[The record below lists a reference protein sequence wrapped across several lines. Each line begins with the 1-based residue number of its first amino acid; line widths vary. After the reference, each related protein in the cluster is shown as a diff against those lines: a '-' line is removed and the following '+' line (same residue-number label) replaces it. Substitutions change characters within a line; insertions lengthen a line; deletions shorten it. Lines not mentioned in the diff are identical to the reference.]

1 MRNFFFF
8 FLFTLDASKL
18 KTFWSGVYSSR
29 QPLPCIEILWPRYCR
44 IPLSKMKLNS
54 DSATSLQ
61 GSCLHVMGTCQSLYA
76 IKILLS
82 FSMCE
87 KSQSHNRNMQKNNN
101 QIKWC
106 RPLDYVWITVQFAAV
121 YCCNF
126 AEGPLNLNFSTQ
138 ETLIRYQVPW
148 IRC

>member
-1 MRNFFFF
+1 MII
-8 FLFTLDASKL
+8 LFS
-18 KTFWSGVYSSR
+18 FYPR
-29 QPLPCIEILWPRYCR
+29 CIQIADILVRCVFIQATPSLHWKFTTKERSESRYCR

-54 DSATSLQ
+54 DSATRSQ

-87 KSQSHNRNMQKNNN
+87 RSHSRNSNMQKDN
-101 QIKWC
+101 QIEWY
-106 RPLDYVWITVQFAAV
+106 RPLDYVWFMIRFAAV

-138 ETLIRYQVPW
+138 ETLIRYQCPE
-148 IRC
+148 